1 MRLDDAKACVRFIGS
16 VARLTA
22 QAAAQHVGQAPL
34 AWKQLPRL
42 ALGVHISAL

>member
-1 MRLDDAKACVRFIGS
+1 VRLDDAKACVRFIGS